1 MNFKI
6 LAWLYIYKSKIL
18 KLNFN
23 TSFHLPHNTKL
34 IWPMSLFLGNLFFF
48 VAWKEK
54 ILDYR
59 VFIYYIDTIGR
70 YIYWYQ
76 GSLDNRWCIYM
87 YTIIYT
93 PSIVKLIWF
102 KIKDD
107 FIVINYIVAVPSKGL
122 LLIVRHDIPIIGV

>member
-1 MNFKI
+1 
-6 LAWLYIYKSKIL
+6 
-18 KLNFN
+18 
-23 TSFHLPHNTKL
+23 
-34 IWPMSLFLGNLFFF
+34 
-48 VAWKEK
+48 
-54 ILDYR
+54 
-59 VFIYYIDTIGR
+59 
-70 YIYWYQ
+70 
-76 GSLDNRWCIYM
+76 M